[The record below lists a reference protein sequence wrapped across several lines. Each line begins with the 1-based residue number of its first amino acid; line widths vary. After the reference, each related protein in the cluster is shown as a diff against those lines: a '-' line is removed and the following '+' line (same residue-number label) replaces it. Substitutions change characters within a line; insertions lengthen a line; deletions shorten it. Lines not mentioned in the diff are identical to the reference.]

1 MKSINVFLENN
12 LNSVIMTL
20 CLIIFI
26 SFVWNIVLSSQFTLL
41 NRKYKKF
48 MRGTSG
54 KNIEGIFLEELE
66 KIKANDQKFEALNAR
81 IVALQDQTDR
91 CLQKHSI
98 VRYNAFTDTGSD
110 LSYSIAIMDNLDNG
124 LSITGI
130 YGRNEFIGYAKPI
143 DNGVSSYPLS
153 VEEQMAI
160 SRCQKTRAS
169 NNEAKRCNPLL

>member
-1 MKSINVFLENN
+1 MENINNFLVNY
-12 LNSVIMTL
+12 LNPVILML

-26 SFVWNIVLSSQFTLL
+26 SLVWNIILTFQFATLSK
-41 NRKYKKF
+41 KYKKF

-66 KIKANDQKFEALNAR
+66 NIKSNDQKFNAIKTR
-81 IVALQDQTDR
+81 MDAMQDQIDK
-91 CLQKHSI
+91 CLQKQSI

-124 LSITGI
+124 IVITGI
-130 YGRNEFIGYAKPI
+130 YGRNEFIGYAKPV
-143 DNGVSSYPLS
+143 DNGTSSYTLS

-160 SRCQKTRAS
+160 TRCQKKRA
-169 NNEAKRCNPLL
+169 NTKA

>member
-1 MKSINVFLENN
+1 MENVNIYLEKY
-12 LNSVIMTL
+12 LNIVIMSI
-20 CLIIFI
+20 CLLVLI
-26 SFVWNIVLSSQFTLL
+26 SFVWNIVLSSKFAML
-41 NRKYKKF
+41 NKRYKKF

-66 KIKANDQKFEALNAR
+66 NLKSIDEKFNAINTR
-81 IVALQDQTDR
+81 FGVMQDQIDR
-91 CLQKHSI
+91 CLQKQSI

-124 LSITGI
+124 IAITGI

-143 DNGVSSYPLS
+143 DNGSSSYTLS

-160 SRCQKTRAS
+160 SRCQKKRV
-169 NNEAKRCNPLL
+169 NAKV

>member
-1 MKSINVFLENN
+1 MKNINIILENY
-12 LNSVIMTL
+12 LNPIIITL
-20 CLIIFI
+20 CFIILLSLI
-26 SFVWNIVLSSQFTLL
+26 WNIILSSQLAIL

-66 KIKANDQKFEALNAR
+66 NIKANDQKFDGINTKLGAM
-81 IVALQDQTDR
+81 QDQLDR
-91 CLQKHSI
+91 CLQKQSI

-124 LSITGI
+124 IAITGI

-143 DNGVSSYPLS
+143 DNGSSSYQLS

-160 SRCQKTRAS
+160 SRCQK
-169 NNEAKRCNPLL
+169 KRVTNKA

>member
-1 MKSINVFLENN
+1 MENINTFLENY
-12 LNSVIMTL
+12 LNPTIITL
-20 CLIIFI
+20 CIIICI
-26 SFVWNIVLSSQFTLL
+26 SFIWNIILSSQLAML

-66 KIKANDQKFEALNAR
+66 NIKANDQKFDAVNIRLDA
-81 IVALQDQTDR
+81 IQDQLDR
-91 CLQKHSI
+91 CLQKQSI

-124 LSITGI
+124 IAITGI
-130 YGRNEFIGYAKPI
+130 YGRNEFIGYAKPVE
-143 DNGVSSYPLS
+143 NGISSYPLS

-160 SRCQKTRAS
+160 SRCQKQRA
-169 NNEAKRCNPLL
+169 NKKV

>member
-1 MKSINVFLENN
+1 MENINVFLVNN
-12 LNSVIMTL
+12 TNSVIITL
-20 CLIIFI
+20 GMIIVVSFI
-26 SFVWNIVLSSQFTLL
+26 WNIVLSSQFAML

-66 KIKANDQKFEALNAR
+66 NIKANDQKFDAINTRLGGM
-81 IVALQDQTDR
+81 QDQLDR
-91 CLQKHSI
+91 CLQKQSI
-98 VRYNAFTDTGSD
+98 VRYNAFNDTGSD

-143 DNGVSSYPLS
+143 DNGISSYPLS

-160 SRCQKTRAS
+160 SRCQKKRV
-169 NNEAKRCNPLL
+169 NNKS

>member
-1 MKSINVFLENN
+1 MESINAFLVNY
-12 LNSVIMTL
+12 LNPIIITL

-26 SFVWNIVLSSQFTLL
+26 SFIWNIVLSTQLAML
-41 NRKYKKF
+41 NRRYKKF

-66 KIKANDQKFEALNAR
+66 NIKANDQKFDAINTRLG
-81 IVALQDQTDR
+81 VMQDQLDR
-91 CLQKHSI
+91 CLQKQSI

-110 LSYSIAIMDNLDNG
+110 LSYSIAIMDNMDNG
-124 LSITGI
+124 ISITGI

-143 DNGVSSYPLS
+143 DNGNSTYPLS

-160 SRCQKTRAS
+160 SRCQK
-169 NNEAKRCNPLL
+169 KRTSSK

>member
-1 MKSINVFLENN
+1 MKNINVILENY
-12 LNSVIMTL
+12 LNPIIIALCFIILLSLIWNVI
-20 CLIIFI
+20 
-26 SFVWNIVLSSQFTLL
+26 LSSQLAVL

-66 KIKANDQKFEALNAR
+66 NIKANDQKFDAIYTRLG
-81 IVALQDQTDR
+81 VMQDQLDR
-91 CLQKHSI
+91 CLQKQSI

-124 LSITGI
+124 IAITGI

-143 DNGVSSYPLS
+143 DNGSSSYQLS

-160 SRCQKTRAS
+160 SRCQKKRV
-169 NNEAKRCNPLL
+169 NNKA

>member
-1 MKSINVFLENN
+1 MENIYNFLVNY
-12 LNSVIMTL
+12 LNPIILIL

-26 SFVWNIVLSSQFTLL
+26 GLVWNIILTSQFAALSK
-41 NRKYKKF
+41 KYKKF

-66 KIKANDQKFEALNAR
+66 NIKSNDQKFNAIKTR
-81 IVALQDQTDR
+81 MDAMQDQIDK
-91 CLQKHSI
+91 CLQKQSI

-124 LSITGI
+124 IVITGI
-130 YGRNEFIGYAKPI
+130 YGRNEFIGYAKPV
-143 DNGVSSYPLS
+143 DNGTSSYTLS

-160 SRCQKTRAS
+160 TRCQKKRA
-169 NNEAKRCNPLL
+169 NTKA

>member
-1 MKSINVFLENN
+1 MKSINVILEGY
-12 LNSVIMTL
+12 LNPIIIALCFVIL
-20 CLIIFI
+20 LGLI
-26 SFVWNIVLSSQFTLL
+26 WNIILSSQLAIL

-66 KIKANDQKFEALNAR
+66 NIKANDQKFDGINTKLGAM
-81 IVALQDQTDR
+81 QDQLDK
-91 CLQKHSI
+91 CLQKQSI

-124 LSITGI
+124 IAITGI

-143 DNGVSSYPLS
+143 DNGSSSYQLS

-160 SRCQKTRAS
+160 SRCQK
-169 NNEAKRCNPLL
+169 KRVTNKA

>member
-1 MKSINVFLENN
+1 MKNINTLLENY
-12 LNSVIMTL
+12 LNPLIITL
-20 CLIIFI
+20 CVIIVI
-26 SFVWNIVLSSQFTLL
+26 SFIWNIVLSSQYAML

-66 KIKANDQKFEALNAR
+66 NIKANDQKFDAINTRLG
-81 IVALQDQTDR
+81 VMQDQLDR
-91 CLQKHSI
+91 CLQKQSI

-143 DNGVSSYPLS
+143 DNGISSYPLS

-160 SRCQKTRAS
+160 SRCQKKRV
-169 NNEAKRCNPLL
+169 NNKA

>member
-1 MKSINVFLENN
+1 MESVNKFLVSN
-12 LNSVIMTL
+12 LYAVIMTL
-20 CLIIFI
+20 CLIVFI
-26 SFVWNIVLSSQFTLL
+26 SIVWNIVLSSQYTLL
-41 NRKYKKF
+41 NRRYKKF

-66 KIKANDQKFEALNAR
+66 KIKANDQRFDELNTR
-81 IVALQDQTDR
+81 LSMIQDQTDR

-124 LSITGI
+124 ISLTGI

-143 DNGVSSYPLS
+143 DNGNSSYPLS

-160 SRCQKTRAS
+160 TRCQKKRA
-169 NNEAKRCNPLL
+169 NNKV

>member
-1 MKSINVFLENN
+1 MENINNFLVNY
-12 LNSVIMTL
+12 LNPVILML

-26 SFVWNIVLSSQFTLL
+26 SLVWNIILTFQFATLSK
-41 NRKYKKF
+41 KYKKF

-66 KIKANDQKFEALNAR
+66 NIKSNDQKFNAIKTR
-81 IVALQDQTDR
+81 MDAMQDQIDK
-91 CLQKHSI
+91 CLQKQSI

-124 LSITGI
+124 IVITGI
-130 YGRNEFIGYAKPI
+130 YGRNEFIGYAKPV
-143 DNGVSSYPLS
+143 DNGTSSYTLS

-160 SRCQKTRAS
+160 TRCQKKRA
-169 NNEAKRCNPLL
+169 NTKV

>member
-1 MKSINVFLENN
+1 MESINVFLENY
-12 LNSVIMTL
+12 LNPIILTL

-26 SFVWNIVLSSQFTLL
+26 SFIWNIVLSSQLAIL
-41 NRKYKKF
+41 NKKYKKF

-54 KNIEGIFLEELE
+54 KNIESIFLEELE
-66 KIKANDQKFEALNAR
+66 NIKSNDQKFDAINTRLG
-81 IVALQDQTDR
+81 VLQDQIDR
-91 CLQKHSI
+91 CLQKQSI

-124 LSITGI
+124 IAITGI

-143 DNGVSSYPLS
+143 ENGNSSYTLS

-160 SRCQKTRAS
+160 SRCQKKRTS
-169 NNEAKRCNPLL
+169 NKA